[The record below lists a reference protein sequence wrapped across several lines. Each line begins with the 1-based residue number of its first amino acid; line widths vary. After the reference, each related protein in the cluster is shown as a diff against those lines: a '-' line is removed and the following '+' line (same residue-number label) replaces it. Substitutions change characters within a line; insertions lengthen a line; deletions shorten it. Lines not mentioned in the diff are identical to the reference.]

1 MQSEENS
8 SAAGLP
14 PVSTISEPGKS
25 IETKWASAT
34 GLDDMMTSL
43 AGKDPDTA
51 STQSNSL
58 QISTQQQMQNV
69 FSFGD
74 DESEAPHT
82 TISPPVP
89 SPAPAAAITFMPTVV
104 TANGTLSVSAITKS
118 DDKDF
123 FGNSG
128 FENIIPVTVIPKS
141 NFGKKVVP
149 KKSSVTRILSSTP
162 ADARF
167 ESFESVEKRTSKA
180 VQEAE
185 DHKVAKQLQAQ
196 DDIDNH
202 VSGGSSRLNA
212 IYQESE
218 SASIYRAPST
228 SAAASSSTY
237 GASSLSGRS
246 ISPVGNASSTFNVA
260 TSSESHH
267 ARNKYAGNKGI
278 SSDQF
283 FGRDEEDIEIMRSR
297 LNKMGS
303 ANAIGSDML
312 SNDDAANEWQSG
324 ENRGQGQGRRSSN
337 SDWEN
342 GYNTGAAIAA
352 QHTAA
357 VSAGIDHLKD
367 SMSNLVGDIQKRL
380 GV

>member
-1 MQSEENS
+1 MQTDENS

-14 PVSTISEPGKS
+14 AVSTISEPEKS

-51 STQSNSL
+51 STLSNSP
-58 QISTQQQMQNV
+58 QVFTQQQIQNV

-74 DESEAPHT
+74 EESEAPHSV
-82 TISPPVP
+82 IST
-89 SPAPAAAITFMPTVV
+89 PAPASAAAVASVPTLVAAI
-104 TANGTLSVSAITKS
+104 GTLSVSAITKS

-128 FENIIPVTVIPKS
+128 FENIPPVTVIPKS

-149 KKSSVTRILSSTP
+149 KKSSVSRILSSTP

-180 VQEAE
+180 IQEAE

-196 DDIDNH
+196 DDIDNS

-218 SASIYRAPST
+218 SASIYRAPS
-228 SAAASSSTY
+228 SAAATSSSIY

-246 ISPVGNASSTFNVA
+246 ISPMGNASSTFNVA
-260 TSSESHH
+260 TSSESYQ

-342 GYNTGAAIAA
+342 SYNNGAAFAA

-357 VSAGIDHLKD
+357 VSAGIDQLKD
-367 SMSNLVGDIQKRL
+367 SMSNFVGDIQKRL
-380 GV
+380 GA